1 MSARPPASA
10 RPSPPRRGPQPA
22 PAPAAPAAA
31 APLLEASARSSPRRP
46 PGGLTDWDQPAVTSP
61 RSLSELP
68 LQNLKPT
75 LCILSSGV
83 YAGIEVVVDR
93 ALRIGRDAGNDLRL
107 PGDVAMS
114 RHHSLV
120 TPTPDCLFIQ
130 DLGSTNGTYVNGVR
144 VQRAPLNHND
154 RIRIGDTMLQVH
166 YEQLPLGAG
175 AAEPTPRAA
184 PSHLGVELRT
194 WRKQQGLTQAA
205 LSAKLGV
212 SQRTVSLWEQG
223 APISAENQ
231 QKLREKAGCPL
242 F

>member
-1 MSARPPASA
+1 M
-10 RPSPPRRGPQPA
+10 
-22 PAPAAPAAA
+22 
-31 APLLEASARSSPRRP
+31 
-46 PGGLTDWDQPAVTSP
+46 GLTDWDQPAVTSP
-61 RSLSELP
+61 RSLAELP

-75 LCILSSGV
+75 LCLLSAGV

-93 ALRIGRDAGNDLRL
+93 RLRIGRDAGNDLRL

-114 RHHSLV
+114 RHHALV
-120 TPTPDCLFIQ
+120 TPTQECLFIE
-130 DLGSTNGTYVNGVR
+130 DLGSTNGTYVNSVR

-154 RIRIGDTMLQVH
+154 RIRIGDTLLQVR
-166 YEQLPLGAG
+166 YEQQSAGPLV
-175 AAEPTPRAA
+175 AEPTALSEPF
-184 PSHLGVELRT
+184 HLGEELRA

-223 APISAENQ
+223 ATISAENK

>member
-1 MSARPPASA
+1 MLEAPAS
-10 RPSPPRRGPQPA
+10 PP
-22 PAPAAPAAA
+22 
-31 APLLEASARSSPRRP
+31 LRRP
-46 PGGLTDWDQPAVTSP
+46 AGGLTDWDQPMVTSP
-61 RSLSELP
+61 RSLIELP

-75 LCILSSGV
+75 LCLLSAGV

-114 RHHSLV
+114 RHHALV
-120 TPTPDCLFIQ
+120 TPTPECLFIK

-154 RIRIGDTMLQVH
+154 RIRIGDTLLQVR
-166 YEQLPLGAG
+166 YEQLPTGPL
-175 AAEPTPRAA
+175 AAEPTALSA
-184 PSHLGVELRT
+184 PSHLGEELRS
-194 WRKQQGLTQAA
+194 WRKQQGLTQSA
-205 LSAKLGV
+205 LATLLGV

-223 APISAENQ
+223 APISADNQ
-231 QKLREKAGCPL
+231 KKLREKAGCPL

>member
-1 MSARPPASA
+1 MTA
-10 RPSPPRRGPQPA
+10 
-22 PAPAAPAAA
+22 
-31 APLLEASARSSPRRP
+31 
-46 PGGLTDWDQPAVTSP
+46 P
-61 RSLSELP
+61 RSLAELP

-75 LCILSSGV
+75 LCILSAGV
-83 YAGIEVVVDR
+83 YAGIEVVIDR
-93 ALRIGRDAGNDLRL
+93 VLRIGRDAGNDLRL

-114 RHHSLV
+114 RHHARV
-120 TPTPDCLFIQ
+120 TPTPECLFIE

-154 RIRIGDTMLQVH
+154 RIRIGDAMFQVR
-166 YEQLPLGAG
+166 YEQLPAG
-175 AAEPTPRAA
+175 SLAVEPTA
-184 PSHLGVELRT
+184 PSHLGEELRA
-194 WRKQQGLTQAA
+194 WRKQQGLTQTA

-231 QKLREKAGCPL
+231 KKLREKAGCPL